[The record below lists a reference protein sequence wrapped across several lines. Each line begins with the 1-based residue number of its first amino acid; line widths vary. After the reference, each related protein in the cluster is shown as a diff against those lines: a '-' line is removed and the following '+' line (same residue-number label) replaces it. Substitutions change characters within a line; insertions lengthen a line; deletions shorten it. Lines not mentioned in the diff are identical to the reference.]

1 MVADELLGYVRSAL
15 PAPPARVLEIGAG
28 EGELALA
35 LTEIGYTVTAID
47 PASTVRE
54 VLPVALHELDAEP
67 ASFDAAV
74 AVLSLHHVEP
84 LERSCAR
91 LAEVVRPGGLLVVD
105 EYDMD
110 RLDERA
116 AGWWVQQR
124 RAIGAEVEHEP
135 AEIVRMLREH
145 LHGVAALRDALA
157 AAFAFGAPVRGPFL
171 YRWDLEPALRAP
183 EEAEIARGTLPATG
197 ARFIAARR

>member
-1 MVADELLGYVRSAL
+1 MVADELLGYMRSAL

-28 EGELALA
+28 EGELARA

-47 PASTVRE
+47 PASTARE
-54 VLPVALHELDAEP
+54 VLPVPLHELDAEP

-84 LERSCAR
+84 LEPSCAR
-91 LAEVVRPGGLLVVD
+91 LAEVVRPGGRLVVD

-116 AGWWVQQR
+116 ATWWVKQR
-124 RAIGAEVEHEP
+124 RAMGAEVEHEP

-145 LHGVAALRDALA
+145 LHGGTALRDALA
-157 AAFAFGAPVRGPFL
+157 GAFAFGEPVRGPFL
-171 YRWDLEPALRAP
+171 YRWDLDPALRAP

-197 ARFIAARR
+197 ARFIGTRR